1 MMRTGFTLVEVLAA
15 VLLLSGTIVGFIT
28 YSADSIRY
36 TVDAEHAVKS
46 TLLAEQEL
54 EKIKNTFRNAFDTDV
69 TAWSTALGNGYLI
82 SRSVTTVSTRLKRV
96 VVSVGFD
103 DDQDSVLDSGEILI
117 TLTTQNAKL
126 Y

>member
-1 MMRTGFTLVEVLAA
+1 MTRMGFTLVEVLAA

-28 YSADSIRY
+28 YAADSIRY
-36 TVDAEHAVKS
+36 AVDAEHAVKS

-54 EKIKNTFRNAFDTDV
+54 EKIKNTFRHAYDTDV

-82 SRSVTTVSTRLKRV
+82 SRSVTTLGALLKRIS
-96 VVSVGFD
+96 VSVGHD
-103 DDQDSVLDSGEILI
+103 KDEDSVLDSDEIQI
-117 TLTTQNAKL
+117 TVTTQNAKL